1 LTLRA
6 RLTLFFVGIVVL
18 PLVAATLAYQV
29 LSSRHAEARTNTRL
43 EAGSR
48 AVSTLWGERLRLV
61 QREVSFAA
69 ERLAP
74 EVEGPGL
81 AQAIGT
87 TRSLS
92 DLDFLVVSQPDG
104 AILGSALQPP
114 EFLSGAPAPAPEQVV
129 SGDRPPGLLV
139 GSVELVRG
147 DRHLVVTGGQ
157 YTDAGLARD
166 LARATGMGVAVV
178 GPDGVLASTV
188 NPAPPVPDGGV
199 GEVDEGRRA
208 LLVTVGGPG
217 DGILLV
223 AEVEK
228 ESPVGFWL
236 IAAVGLLV
244 ATVLGYA
251 LARVIT
257 HPLHRLAE
265 GARAVAGGDLDAQ
278 VEGGGGGDVARV
290 AEAFNTMTLYLRRY
304 VGELEESRDEL
315 RKNLE
320 RMGATLRTTLDLQ
333 GMLEVVLDTAAVTL
347 GAEAGALFLMSP
359 GGREIRL
366 EVSRGYTPPGH
377 AVLPPAQ
384 GIAGHALSGPVL
396 VPGKGPVLPAPPV
409 EPETSTAVA
418 VPLVRRDR
426 TIGVIALYGR
436 TTLEPFGQDD
446 VSTLLSFGGQA
457 SVAIENVLLYQ
468 ETQQLSITD
477 GLTGVWNRRYLELTL
492 RKEIDRAHRFDRPL
506 SVLMID
512 IDRFKR
518 VNDRHG
524 HRRGDEVLIELT
536 RRVMGTIRSQID
548 SVARYGGEEFVIVL
562 PETPAEGARVVAE
575 KVSSAIRDHP
585 FDGQVG
591 PEISIT
597 VSVGVAS
604 YPLDGTSAH
613 DLLQAAD
620 LALYRAKRG
629 GRDRVEVAT
638 PG

>member
-1 LTLRA
+1 
-6 RLTLFFVGIVVL
+6 
-18 PLVAATLAYQV
+18 
-29 LSSRHAEARTNTRL
+29 
-43 EAGSR
+43 
-48 AVSTLWGERLRLV
+48 
-61 QREVSFAA
+61 
-69 ERLAP
+69 
-74 EVEGPGL
+74 
-81 AQAIGT
+81 
-87 TRSLS
+87 
-92 DLDFLVVSQPDG
+92 
-104 AILGSALQPP
+104 
-114 EFLSGAPAPAPEQVV
+114 
-129 SGDRPPGLLV
+129 
-139 GSVELVRG
+139 
-147 DRHLVVTGGQ
+147 
-157 YTDAGLARD
+157 
-166 LARATGMGVAVV
+166 
-178 GPDGVLASTV
+178 
-188 NPAPPVPDGGV
+188 V
-199 GEVDEGRRA
+199 GEVDGGRRA

-223 AEVEK
+223 AEVET
-228 ESPVGFWL
+228 ESPGLFWL
-236 IAAVGLLV
+236 IGAAGLVV

-257 HPLHRLAE
+257 HPLQRLAE
-265 GARAVAGGDLDAQ
+265 GARAVAAGDLEAR

-290 AEAFNTMTLYLRRY
+290 AEAFNTMTDYLRRY
-304 VGELEESRDEL
+304 VGELEGSRDEL

-333 GMLEVVLDTAAVTL
+333 GMLEVVLDTSAVTL

-359 GGREIRL
+359 GGREVRL
-366 EVSRGYTPPGH
+366 EVSRGYAPPGH
-377 AVLPPAQ
+377 AVLPVGG
-384 GIAGHALSGPVL
+384 GIAGQAAAGPVL
-396 VPGKGPVLPAPPV
+396 VPGTNSVMPAPPV

-436 TTLEPFGQDD
+436 TTLEPYGEDD
-446 VSTLLSFGGQA
+446 VATLLSFGGQA

-492 RKEIDRAHRFDRPL
+492 RKEIDRAHRFQRTL

-536 RRVMGTIRSQID
+536 RRIMGTIRSQID
-548 SVARYGGEEFVIVL
+548 FLARYGGEEFVIVL
-562 PETPAEGARVVAE
+562 PETPAEGARIVAE
-575 KVSSAIRDHP
+575 KVSAAIRDHS

-591 PEISIT
+591 PPISTT

-604 YPLDGTSAH
+604 YPLDGTTAN
-613 DLLQAAD
+613 DVIQAAD
-620 LALYRAKRG
+620 LALYRAKRA

-638 PG
+638 SG